1 MLFLV
6 LFLGTEVNNAKC
18 WFRIPYLGT
27 IQPSEFMKVFLIIIL
42 AKLIN
47 DFNEKYISPTIMDE
61 FKFLL
66 KILLLVW
73 VISSLQINFTTS
85 EYFGNGLFMA
95 FISLYINKRQIV
107 WVAFNS
113 SGVLLLGL
121 NNQ

>member
-66 KILLLVW
+66 NRSNLSFYMNK
-73 VISSLQINFTTS
+73 
-85 EYFGNGLFMA
+85 FGHTIIKF
-95 FISLYINKRQIV
+95 
-107 WVAFNS
+107 FN
-113 SGVLLLGL
+113 L
-121 NNQ
+121 